1 MEIKRQKAK
10 VSQNGGDV
18 RMANGRWPM
27 VKSIFDLRRLI
38 SGVCALFF
46 VLCCSALPAS
56 ALPKKIAR
64 IGLLANTIAT
74 STSDMKPFYA
84 RLTEL
89 GYVQG
94 QSYLVDARYFNAKT
108 ERLPELA
115 AELVRLKPDVIV
127 VIGNEAIAALK
138 RTTKDIPIVMTSASE
153 AVRSGFVASL
163 ARPGSNITGLTS
175 MGADIM
181 GKRLELLQE
190 INPKLTRVGFLWT
203 PSSPVAADNL
213 KETEAVARALK
224 VQLLTLE
231 AKNSADNERA
241 FQTAANTRADAL
253 LIEGGAFF
261 TAHQSQ
267 LIELARKYK
276 MSTSYPNTR
285 YVEAGGLLT
294 YGLSRPEQFRR
305 AADFVDKIL
314 KGAKPADL
322 PVERPTKFELVINL
336 KAAKQIGLTI
346 PPNVLARADRVIK

>member
-1 MEIKRQKAK
+1 
-10 VSQNGGDV
+10 
-18 RMANGRWPM
+18 MANGRWPM
-27 VKSIFDLRRLI
+27 VKLIFDLRLLI

-56 ALPKKIAR
+56 AQPKKIAH

-94 QSYLVDARYFNAKT
+94 QSYLVDARYFNGKT
-108 ERLPELA
+108 ERLPELV
-115 AELVRLKPDVIV
+115 AELVRLKPDVIA

-138 RTTKDIPIVMTSASE
+138 RTTKDIPIVMTSANE

-163 ARPGSNITGLTS
+163 ARPGGNITGLTS

-190 INPKLTRVGFLWT
+190 INPKLTRVGFLWS

-213 KETEAVARALK
+213 KETARALK

-241 FQTAANTRADAL
+241 FQTAANKRADAL

-276 MSTSYPNTR
+276 MPTSYPNTR
-285 YVEAGGLLT
+285 YVEAGGLFT

-305 AADFVDKIL
+305 AATYVDKIL
-314 KGAKPADL
+314 KGTKPAEL
-322 PVERPTKFELVINL
+322 PIEQPTKFEFIINL

-346 PPNVLARADRVIK
+346 PPNVLVRADKVIKESAGINRH